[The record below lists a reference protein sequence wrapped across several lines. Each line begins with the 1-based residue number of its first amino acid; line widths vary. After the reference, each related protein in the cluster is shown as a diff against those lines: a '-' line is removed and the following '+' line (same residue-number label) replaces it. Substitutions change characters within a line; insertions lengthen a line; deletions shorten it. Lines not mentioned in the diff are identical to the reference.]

1 MQRISVPVLIA
12 GGGLGGLAA
21 GLALAKA
28 GIPSHVL
35 EHTAT
40 FKEIG
45 AGIQLGPNVFK
56 MFDRLGLSDDV
67 LRWAVFPD
75 ALVMMDSLTSEEVT
89 RIPVT
94 GPFRERF
101 HYPYAL
107 IHRADLHRVLLDHCR
122 QTPLMTLHNN
132 ATVVDFVERDDR
144 VTVQTQEGQSF
155 EGRALV
161 GADGMW
167 SRVRERIIGD
177 GAPRISGHIAYRA
190 VLPIEE
196 VPGTYRK
203 NDMILWAGP
212 RNHLVQYPLRGGK
225 LFNLV
230 AVFHSAR
237 YEEGWNSYGDT
248 EELHERFAG
257 TCETVQ
263 TLLGKIHEWRMW
275 VLCDRE
281 PVKEWSRGRVTLL
294 GDAAHPMLQYLA
306 QGAGM
311 AIEDAVVLAQELS
324 QTDADVPLALQ
335 NYQRARYLRTGR
347 CQLSARLYGEFFHA
361 SGVARELR
369 NDMLG
374 ERTPEQAYNGMAWI
388 YNGI

>member
-1 MQRISVPVLIA
+1 MRSADAPVLIS

-21 GLALAKA
+21 ALALARA
-28 GIPSHVL
+28 GIPSQVL
-35 EHTAT
+35 ERTGA

-45 AGIQLGPNVFK
+45 AGIQLGPNVFQ
-56 MFDRLGLSDDV
+56 MFEHLGLTDDV
-67 LRWAVFPD
+67 VRHAVFPD
-75 ALVMMDSLTSEEVT
+75 ALVMMDSLTSEVVT

-94 GPFRERF
+94 GAFRERF
-101 HYPYAL
+101 HNPYAL
-107 IHRADLHRVLLDHCR
+107 IHRADLHRVLLEQCR
-122 QTPLMTLHNN
+122 GNHLIALHNN
-132 ATVVDFVERDDR
+132 ATVVEFAERNDR
-144 VTVQTQEGQSF
+144 VTVHTQEGRDL
-155 EGRALV
+155 EGGALI

-167 SRVRERIIGD
+167 SLVRERIVGD

-196 VPGTYRK
+196 VPEDYRK

-230 AVFHSAR
+230 AVFHSER
-237 YEEGWNSYGDT
+237 YEEGWNSYGDP

-257 TCETVQ
+257 TCEPVQ
-263 TLLGKIHEWRMW
+263 ALLGKIQEWRMW

-324 QTDADVPLALQ
+324 VAEDIPRALE

-347 CQLSARLYGEFFHA
+347 CQLTARLYGEFFHA

-374 ERTPEQAYNGMAWI
+374 ERTPEQAYGSMAWI